1 MESKGINKMGAIITS
16 LLILVSF
23 IVIIVYLLFIQLNEF
38 SNAWGL
44 FHEKLLGTLNQISV
58 FIAERF
64 ETTTEEQVAF

>member
-16 LLILVSF
+16 LTPCLIYCNNS
-23 IVIIVYLLFIQLNEF
+23 LFTFLQISEF
-38 SNAWGL
+38 SSAWEL
-44 FHEKLLGTLNQISV
+44 FREKLLEALNQISV